1 MGDAGH
7 EHLIHLGASSRFR
20 LYEAPGEPKINL
32 FAYNAHMQG
41 LIFGVH
47 IKLLQIFLC
56 MQSPR
61 SADWSLQIAINNCIF
76 ELPNLLFQKEIYLT
90 GQ

>member
-7 EHLIHLGASSRFR
+7 EHLIHLGAPSRFGF
-20 LYEAPGEPKINL
+20 YEVPGEPKINL

-61 SADWSLQIAINNCIF
+61 SADWSLQMTINNCIL
-76 ELPNLLFQKEIYLT
+76 ELPNYYSQQRYIL
-90 GQ
+90 